1 MVAGDFERQQVRSF
15 PQGGRSAFD
24 VLREL
29 EARTERDFHYGDGR
43 IAGSMISA
51 PHPLTYDVFQR
62 ALEKN
67 VGDPGL
73 FPGSVEL
80 ELEAVRYLADL
91 LHGPATAGGHLVT
104 GGNEANIVAMW
115 VARGVA
121 RARGERDRRRLLVP
135 DHAHIS
141 WDKAASLLDL
151 ELERVALDD
160 DHRVALAALVERID
174 DDVLAVV
181 AAAGCTPLGCV
192 DPIADIGARLEGRGI
207 WFHVDAAYGGL
218 VLPFLERIPSFAASV
233 LAPFDFRVQAVD
245 SITIDPHKMGLAAQ
259 PAGGLLFRD
268 EATSRSVEV
277 EIPYLAGGKSSQATL
292 TGTRSGASA
301 LSVWALIEHLG
312 IEGYCKVVQE
322 AMDKTLRFA
331 TRVKRSYR
339 LELVV
344 CPTMNILGVRP
355 VRGDVPSFVQ
365 RLRKHGWAIGEFK
378 THARI
383 VFLPHLTDDRLEA
396 LFDTLEEVATL

>member
-1 MVAGDFERQQVRSF
+1 MAGNDETGRTRPNF
-15 PQGGRSAFD
+15 PVKGRPVDA

-51 PHPLTYDVFQR
+51 PHPLTYDVFAR

-80 ELEAVRYLADL
+80 ELEAVHFLADL

-115 VARGVA
+115 VARAVA
-121 RARGERDRRRLLVP
+121 RGRGERRSRLLVP
-135 DHAHIS
+135 EHAHVS

-151 ELERVALDD
+151 DLERIELDE
-160 DHRVALAALVERID
+160 DHRMRTARLVDRLGS
-174 DDVLAVV
+174 DVLAVV

-192 DPIADIGARLEGRGI
+192 DPIEEIGACVSGSGI

-218 VLPFLERIPSFAASV
+218 VLPFLRNETDGRKTPV
-233 LAPFDFRVQAVD
+233 FDFRVRAVD

-268 EATSRSVEV
+268 ESKSRAVEV
-277 EIPYLAGGKSSQATL
+277 AIPYLAGGKSSQATL
-292 TGTRSGASA
+292 TGTRSGAAA
-301 LSVWALIEHLG
+301 LSVWALIQHLG
-312 IEGYCKVVQE
+312 LEGYRAIVDE
-322 AMDKTLRFA
+322 AMEKTRRFA
-331 TRVKRSYR
+331 TRVRASYR

-344 CPTMNILGVRP
+344 EPSMNILGVRP
-355 VRGDVPSFVQ
+355 VRGDIPSFVQ
-365 RLRKHGWAIGEFK
+365 RLRFASWAIGEFK

-396 LFDTLEEVATL
+396 LFDALEEAASN